1 VQAYF
6 MFGDVDLHAP
16 ATRGGSRTARLATM
30 SEPAFELIGLSKT
43 FGTTVAADRV
53 DLTVPRGS
61 FYGLVGPN
69 GAGKTTALSM
79 AVGLLRPDAGTAR
92 VLGVDVWAEPP
103 RAKRML
109 GVLPDGLMLPE
120 RLTGRELLTYIGLL
134 RGLDPSEVADRTVE
148 LLEVLELD
156 DALDTLVIEY
166 SSGMRKK
173 IGLAAALIHA
183 PDLLV
188 LDEPF
193 ESVDPV
199 SASTIRTILMRF
211 VDGGNTV
218 VFSSHV
224 MPLVE
229 LLCTHVAVMADG
241 RVRAAGTLD
250 DVRAGRTLEEAFV
263 DLVGAEIGGAEGL
276 AWLAT

>member
-1 VQAYF
+1 
-6 MFGDVDLHAP
+6 
-16 ATRGGSRTARLATM
+16 M

-43 FGTTVAADRV
+43 FGTTVAADNV

-69 GAGKTTALSM
+69 GAGKTTSLSM
-79 AVGLLRPDAGTAR
+79 AVGLLRPDAGSAR
-92 VLGVDVWAEPP
+92 VLGVDVWAESP

-120 RLTGRELLTYIGLL
+120 RLTGGELLTYIGLL
-134 RGLDPSEVADRTVE
+134 RDLDREVVADRTAE

-156 DALDTLVIEY
+156 GARDTLVIEY

-183 PDLLV
+183 PDVLV

-211 VDGGNTV
+211 VDARNTV
-218 VFSSHV
+218 IFSSHV

-229 LLCTHVAVMADG
+229 LLCSHVAVMADG

-250 DVRAGRTLEEAFV
+250 EVRGGRSLETAFV